1 MEGLIVVPVFI
12 KIVYCVAVS
21 KLDMWGEVDGHANMY

>member
-1 MEGLIVVPVFI
+1 MEGLIMVPVFI

-21 KLDMWGEVDGHANMY
+21 KLDMWVEFDGHAYMY